1 MYIVYAVH
9 KRGDKFF
16 VVTTSTV
23 YLTREY
29 GPFNTAAEADSEA
42 DLRASELAATRLSSN
57 DLDIQVVHYSG

>member
-29 GPFNTAAEADSEA
+29 GPFNTASEANNEADTKA
-42 DLRASELAATRLSSN
+42 NELAATRLSSN
-57 DLDIQVVHYSG
+57 DLDIQVIHYSG